1 MLGLL
6 SVLAAVETLAGA
18 STVEAVQANIEAI
31 GLVDV
36 VKAECAV
43 FAVDRVCGCRGT
55 DGGICRVWA
64 WT

>member
-6 SVLAAVETLAGA
+6 GVLTTMNTLAGA
-18 STVEAVQANIEAI
+18 STVEAVQANIKAL

-36 VKAECAV
+36 VEAECAV
-43 FAVDRVCGCRGT
+43 FAVDRVCGCGRA
-55 DGGICRVWA
+55 DGGVCRVWA

>member
-1 MLGLL
+1 VLGLL
-6 SVLAAVETLAGA
+6 GVLATVDTLAGA
-18 STVEAVQANIEAI
+18 STVEAVEANIEAF

-43 FAVDRVCGCRGT
+43 FAVDGVCGCGRG
-55 DGGICRVWA
+55 DGGVSRVWA